1 MRLGPWVQSEAPR
14 LSLGRGGE
22 PRAHSVPR
30 SRISTPSFERH
41 RGHNTASRPYS
52 IAARLLKRDLVA
64 IPSGQLNTPLRAGI
78 APGPATARRLAGTL
92 ALSTDP
98 MRANTP
104 TGAHTHSAA
113 AAHATATPRRDV
125 RTARN
130 RTQRRLPVGRGTP
143 AHAYHIGHIVPQA
156 FGLWLSHAPW
166 RSATGTCS
174 AASRRRAAW
183 NTAWCRRR
191 PWRATPQDT
200 RCASPQNLAGCL
212 TASPAR
218 ITQNIFT
225 NTRRVKH
232 ARRHAEARRAESSL
246 GSLSVR
252 T

>member
-1 MRLGPWVQSEAPR
+1 M
-14 LSLGRGGE
+14 
-22 PRAHSVPR
+22 
-30 SRISTPSFERH
+30 
-41 RGHNTASRPYS
+41 
-52 IAARLLKRDLVA
+52 A

-156 FGLWLSHAPW
+156 FGSPMRHGA
-166 RSATGTCS
+166 
-174 AASRRRAAW
+174 RRRAHA
-183 NTAWCRRR
+183 RRR
-191 PWRATPQDT
+191 
-200 RCASPQNLAGCL
+200 AGGEL
-212 TASPAR
+212 HGVRRGVGVDHGVPRRKTHAVRRLKTSQVVWTASPAR

>member
-1 MRLGPWVQSEAPR
+1 MGPFEVPRPAARDGPSPRVAAVRLGPWVQSEAPR

-30 SRISTPSFERH
+30 
-41 RGHNTASRPYS
+41 
-52 IAARLLKRDLVA
+52 LLKRDLVA
-64 IPSGQLNTPLRAGI
+64 IPSGQLNTPLRAG
-78 APGPATARRLAGTL
+78 
-92 ALSTDP
+92 
-98 MRANTP
+98 
-104 TGAHTHSAA
+104 
-113 AAHATATPRRDV
+113 V
-125 RTARN
+125 
-130 RTQRRLPVGRGTP
+130 
-143 AHAYHIGHIVPQA
+143 
-156 FGLWLSHAPW
+156 WLSHAPW

-200 RCASPQNLAGCL
+200 RCASPQNLGGCL

-218 ITQNIFT
+218 ITQNFFT

>member
-1 MRLGPWVQSEAPR
+1 M
-14 LSLGRGGE
+14 
-22 PRAHSVPR
+22 
-30 SRISTPSFERH
+30 
-41 RGHNTASRPYS
+41 
-52 IAARLLKRDLVA
+52 A

-113 AAHATATPRRDV
+113 AAHATTTPRRDV

-143 AHAYHIGHIVPQA
+143 AHAYHIGHIGRRRLALPCAMALGDGHMLGGEQ
-156 FGLWLSHAPW
+156 
-166 RSATGTCS
+166 
-174 AASRRRAAW
+174 AASCMEYGVVSASTMAYHAASHTLCVASRPRRL
-183 NTAWCRRR
+183 
-191 PWRATPQDT
+191 
-200 RCASPQNLAGCL
+200 SE

-218 ITQNIFT
+218 ITQNLFT
-225 NTRRVKH
+225 DTRRVKH